1 MWLESI
7 FFHMHPTIWKRS
19 WPPKDQRLPCIITT
33 PHTLQLQLWAACDH
47 PACCRSCLI
56 RGTQDWAEI
65 KKAPDMG
72 TTWSG
77 NLSSAQLDLD
87 AEVWAKSDRSLAKK
101 KHASSRNQFSVRFFF
116 KVLFF
121 FQQKC
126 LLALYHP
133 TRLSDFNPVPHSP
146 WEKHFIASSFPR
158 YGSSCCHW
166 LWVGGG
172 EHKPSGW
179 WTPVCIDPSLVFL
192 HFSTY
197 LKNFCDGSRI
207 A

>member
-47 PACCRSCLI
+47 PACCKSCLI
-56 RGTQDWAEI
+56 RGTQDWTEI

-72 TTWSG
+72 TNTIWESI
-77 NLSSAQLDLD
+77 LSSIRPRCRGLSQKWQISCKEKARFIK
-87 AEVWAKSDRSLAKK
+87 KSILS
-101 KHASSRNQFSVRFFF
+101 
-116 KVLFF
+116 KVVLQSFIF

-166 LWVGGG
+166 FWM
-172 EHKPSGW
+172 
-179 WTPVCIDPSLVFL
+179 
-192 HFSTY
+192 
-197 LKNFCDGSRI
+197 
-207 A
+207 